1 MPLATPAS
9 LPMIFRETL
18 EEINDQRR
26 EDKTNKGLVGRLKR
40 ATALL
45 ERALDVGDSPEEI
58 VQAAVTVAALAARI
72 AAEGDPAY
80 PKYRWPYE

>member
-9 LPMIFRETL
+9 LPMFFKETF
-18 EEINDQRR
+18 EEIKDQRR
-26 EDKTNKGLVGRLKR
+26 ENKTNVGLVDRLDR
-40 ATALL
+40 QSRLL
-45 ERALDVGDSPEEI
+45 KKALDAGDAPAQI
-58 VQAAVTVAALAARI
+58 VQEAVTVAALAARI

>member
-26 EDKTNKGLVGRLKR
+26 EEKTNKGLLDRLER
-40 ATALL
+40 QTALV
-45 ERALDVGDSPEEI
+45 RKALTAGDSPEQI
-58 VQAAVTVAALAARI
+58 VQECCAVAALAARI
-72 AAEGDPAY
+72 AAEGDPAF

>member
-26 EDKTNKGLVGRLKR
+26 EDKTNKCLVERLER
-40 ATALL
+40 QTALV
-45 ERALDVGDSPEEI
+45 RKALTAGDSSEQI
-58 VQAAVTVAALAARI
+58 VQELVQVAALAARI
-72 AAEGDPAY
+72 AAEGDPAF
-80 PKYRWPYE
+80 PKYRWPFE

>member
-26 EDKTNKGLVGRLKR
+26 EDKTNKCLVERLER
-40 ATALL
+40 QTALV
-45 ERALDVGDSPEEI
+45 RKALTAGDSPEQI
-58 VQAAVTVAALAARI
+58 VQELVQVAALAARI
-72 AAEGDPAY
+72 AAEGDPAF

>member
-26 EDKTNKGLVGRLKR
+26 EESTNKGLVER
-40 ATALL
+40 L
-45 ERALDVGDSPEEI
+45 ERQVALVRKAFVAGDRSEQI
-58 VQAAVTVAALAARI
+58 VQELVQVAAYAARI
-72 AAEGDPAY
+72 AAEGDPAF
-80 PKYRWPYE
+80 PKYKWPYQ

>member
-9 LPMIFRETL
+9 LPMFFKETFA
-18 EEINDQRR
+18 EINDQRK
-26 EDKTNKGLVGRLKR
+26 EEKTNVGLVLRLDR
-40 ATALL
+40 ASKLLKKALN
-45 ERALDVGDSPEEI
+45 AGDTPAEI
-58 VQAAVTVAALAARI
+58 VQHAVTVAALAARI

>member
-26 EDKTNKGLVGRLKR
+26 EDKTNKGLVERLDR
-40 ATALL
+40 QTALV
-45 ERALDVGDSPEEI
+45 RKALMVGDSPEEI
-58 VQAAVTVAALAARI
+58 VQACVQVAALAARI
-72 AAEGDPAY
+72 AAEGDPAF

>member
-1 MPLATPAS
+1 MRLVFPS

-18 EEINDQRR
+18 EEINDQRK
-26 EDKTNKGLVGRLKR
+26 EEKTNVGLVDRLERQTK
-40 ATALL
+40 LL
-45 ERALDVGDSPEEI
+45 RRALDIGDSPEEI
-58 VQAAVTVAALAARI
+58 VQASVTVAALAARI